1 LFLNLGSLFVHGGF
15 GGFSGRLIGFGFG
28 DGGVFFLTGF
38 LGLRFLFGLF
48 FGVDLLLLGDDQG
61 EWAG

>member
-1 LFLNLGSLFVHGGF
+1 
-15 GGFSGRLIGFGFG
+15 LIGFGFG
-28 DGGVFFLTGF
+28 DGGVLFFTGF

-61 EWAG
+61 EWAGWVFFGVLG